1 MHVYIHASAGLE
13 PQWLK
18 GMVSPQSH
26 FFLCEI
32 QYHIAVELQKIAKKQ
47 RYQVDVELAL
57 AAEAKQVIH
66 VENKARVRQAADGTV
81 SIHV

>member
-1 MHVYIHASAGLE
+1 MAQRNGITKITYLH
-13 PQWLK
+13 
-18 GMVSPQSH
+18 
-26 FFLCEI
+26 FLCEI
-32 QYHIAVELQKIAKKQ
+32 QYHIAVELQKIARKQ

-66 VENKARVRQAADGTV
+66 VENKARARQAADGTV